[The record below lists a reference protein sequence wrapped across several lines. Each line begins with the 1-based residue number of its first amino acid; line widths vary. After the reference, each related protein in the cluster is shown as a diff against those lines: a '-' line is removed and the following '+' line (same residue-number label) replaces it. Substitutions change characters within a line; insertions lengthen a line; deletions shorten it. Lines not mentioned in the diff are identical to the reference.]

1 MAAPS
6 SFTFQKR
13 HLSASIDG
21 QPIHIT
27 GSASGS
33 ATKIHTAVAGTVNM
47 DEVWLYANNTHTAEI
62 VLTLCWG
69 DAGTGSGATGDGG
82 IEAQLKT
89 ALSASAGSY
98 LVAPGL
104 LLNNGHTLHAF
115 AATADKVN
123 VIGYVNRISSS
134 LT

>member
-6 SFTFQKR
+6 SFTFQKI
-13 HLSASIDG
+13 HLSASVSG

-33 ATKIHTAVAGTVNM
+33 ATKIHTAVSGAVNM
-47 DEVWLYANNTHTAEI
+47 DEIWLYANNTHTAEI

-69 DAGTGSGATGDGG
+69 DSGTGSNPTGGEG
-82 IEAQLKT
+82 VKAHLAT

-104 LLNNGHTLHAF
+104 LLNGGHTLHAF
-115 AATADKVN
+115 AATVDKVN
-123 VIGYVNRISSS
+123 VVGYVNRISSS